1 MPPRKNAQNDPQK
14 RKLKAK
20 QAAFLKE
27 FVDCNFNV
35 SRACR
40 NSEVARRTLY
50 SWREDKEF
58 SEKMDEA
65 VEAKLDNLEQALY
78 DRALD
83 QSDSCLIFLAKCLL
97 RQRGYVEG
105 REQGGKLV
113 AELLSQ
119 VLRGDLTAREAAF
132 KINGAGVPLPEV
144 LRIELSKALA
154 EEENDFEPVPV
165 EELEARAEQAMS
177 HYYNEVGTFVP
188 QRRGEV
194 AALKAELKHT
204 DSFAPA
210 TPTNTKGGE
219 EYGRN

>member
-1 MPPRKNAQNDPQK
+1 MPPRKTAQNDPQK

-20 QAAFLKE
+20 QAAFLKS

-35 SRACR
+35 SKACR
-40 NSEVARRTLY
+40 DSGVARRTLY

-97 RQRGYVEG
+97 RGRGYVEG

-154 EEENDFEPVPV
+154 EEEDHLEPVSV

-177 HYYNEVGTFVP
+177 HYNNEVGTFVP
-188 QRRGEV
+188 QRRAEV
-194 AALKAELKHT
+194 AVIKEELKHT
-204 DSFAPA
+204 DSFALA
-210 TPTNTKGGE
+210 TPTKKGE
-219 EYGRN
+219 

>member
-1 MPPRKNAQNDPQK
+1 MPPRKTAQNDPQK

-20 QAAFLKE
+20 QAAFLKA

-40 NSEVARRTLY
+40 DSGVARRTLY

-58 SEKMDEA
+58 SERMDEA

-144 LRIELSKALA
+144 LRIELSRQA
-154 EEENDFEPVPV
+154 EELDDDWSQTDVIEKIERRAAEALNAV
-165 EELEARAEQAMS
+165 EHDRSKFLPARRAEVQQIKD
-177 HYYNEVGTFVP
+177 EL
-188 QRRGEV
+188 RG
-194 AALKAELKHT
+194 A
-204 DSFAPA
+204 DSFSADA
-210 TPTNTKGGE
+210 LQQKGE
-219 EYGRN
+219 